1 MRLSQHIQGPILLFF
16 PHHQFL
22 DTIIARERERERE
35 SGAGAFFSPLL
46 RAAAL
51 PATRDSLLFF
61 VHALCVCFLIAFHF
75 LFFPRGLKEFERE
88 RERERDERGERG
100 RW

>member
-1 MRLSQHIQGPILLFF
+1 MLCETLTTHPRTHSSFF
-16 PHHQFL
+16 PHHHFL
-22 DTIIARERERERE
+22 DTIIARERE

-88 RERERDERGERG
+88 RERER
-100 RW
+100 

>member
-1 MRLSQHIQGPILLFF
+1 MLCETLTTHPRTHSSFFSSSSILG
-16 PHHQFL
+16 H
-22 DTIIARERERERE
+22 DYCERERERERE

-88 RERERDERGERG
+88 RERER
-100 RW
+100 